1 MGRPRIFTHEVLV
14 SIPEMVEAGLRADA
28 IAKKLGTT
36 PQSLYVA
43 CSQNGISLR
52 KSCDRVKR
60 RIAFIHEEA
69 GAAKDNFV
77 VVPLS
82 LGVRLSLSNEAKR
95 REITPDQLIKRLFSI
110 VAQDDLYDAV
120 LGTPRRKETCGSN
133 GSRDDLSGVVPVAA
147 AAVDA

>member
-14 SIPEMVEAGLRADA
+14 SIPEMVESGLRAEA

-60 RIAFIHEEA
+60 RIAFT
-69 GAAKDNFV
+69 GDDGTPSAKDGFLV
-77 VVPLS
+77 VALS
-82 LGVRLSLSNEAKR
+82 LGVRLSVSKEAQR
-95 REITPDQLIKRLFSI
+95 REIAPEQLIKRLFTI
-110 VAQDDLYDAV
+110 IAQDDLYDAV
-120 LGTPRRKETCGSN
+120 LGTPRRKEASASSQPCDIDG
-133 GSRDDLSGVVPVAA
+133 PIAVAA
-147 AAVDA
+147 AAAE